1 MQMADDLVQGRVSAV
16 ARELLC
22 QGQEKKQSVSRV
34 EVTSLFVV
42 AETELVLMLEA
53 VVVSPSGTYRG
64 KTELDTGS
72 AGCA

>member
-1 MQMADDLVQGRVSAV
+1 
-16 ARELLC
+16 
-22 QGQEKKQSVSRV
+22 VSRV
-34 EVTSLFVV
+34 EVTSLFAV

-64 KTELDTGS
+64 KTVLDTGS